1 MQSRQCSSELQTEKA
16 VLYLACRRSPL
27 SCGVEEQSRTGQLS
41 VAVLVTE
48 ISQTA
53 SHVSIPTDREQD
65 GEGVVVISKL
75 DESEP
80 RRYRA
85 ASTDTTCTSNPPQIR
100 PRLSACLA
108 V

>member
-1 MQSRQCSSELQTEKA
+1 MLQHVADRKA

-27 SCGVEEQSRTGQLS
+27 SCGNEEQSRTGQLS

-53 SHVSIPTDREQD
+53 LHVSIPTDRERD

-85 ASTDTTCTSNPPQIR
+85 ASTDSTCTIP
-100 PRLSACLA
+100 LKFGLDCLRIWRSDQSIQR
-108 V
+108 